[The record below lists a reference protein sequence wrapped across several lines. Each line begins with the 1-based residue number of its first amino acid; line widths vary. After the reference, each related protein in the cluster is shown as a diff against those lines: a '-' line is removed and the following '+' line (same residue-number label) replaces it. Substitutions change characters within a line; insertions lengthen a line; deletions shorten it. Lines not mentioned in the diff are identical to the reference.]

1 MPTICWRACLPMPGT
16 TLLEAGRPVGAGY
29 LEREKAYLMK
39 ANPRA
44 AATTLRRLQAAFR
57 MLAAHPNAGSPVLPL
72 AGRRRFVEALYVID
86 YRVEADAILISAI
99 RHGRQQG
106 TVLDVDE
113 DDDFEVPGDS

>member
-1 MPTICWRACLPMPGT
+1 MKRIVLSAD
-16 TLLEAGRPVGAGY
+16 AAGY

-39 ANPRA
+39 ANPR

-72 AGRRRFVEALYVID
+72 AGRRRFVEAPYVID

-106 TVLDVDE
+106 TVLDIDE

>member
-1 MPTICWRACLPMPGT
+1 MKRIILSADA
-16 TLLEAGRPVGAGY
+16 AGC

-44 AATTLRRLQAAFR
+44 AATTLRRLQAALR

-72 AGRRRFVEALYVID
+72 AGRRRFVEAPYVID
-86 YRVEADAILISAI
+86 YRVETDAILISAI

-113 DDDFEVPGDS
+113 DDDFEVPGGS